1 MAKEIVTYVCNQC
14 GYVTSKLMG
23 RCPSCAAWG
32 SLEERREEKNA
43 KTGEAKVS
51 QEATPLSE
59 IRTDRTIRFK
69 TGMGE
74 LDRVLG
80 GGLVEGSL
88 VLIGG
93 DPGIGKSTLMLQ
105 ISRYLSAGG
114 KKVLY
119 VSGEES
125 LSQIKL
131 RAVRLK
137 TDSPSVSVLA
147 ETDTDAI
154 VHRIQQDQ
162 PDFAIIDS
170 IQTMY
175 KNEIGSVPGSV
186 AQVREA
192 CGAFM
197 NLAKKTGIP
206 IFIVGHVTKDGAI
219 AGPKI
224 LEHMVDTVLYFEGN
238 GDHTFRLL
246 RAVKNR
252 FGATNEVAVFEMND
266 NGLTEVTNPSELFVS
281 RQSASANVP
290 GSVILASVNGTL
302 PVLVEVQALVSRS
315 EFEGRTRC
323 IVSGMDGNRVS
334 LLCAVLQNRLGINLT
349 SKDVYTSVAGG
360 LRIFEP
366 ALDLAALLA
375 VYTAARNIIMPHH
388 TCVFGE
394 IGLAGEVRGVAHAE
408 KRIGEAVKTGLRHII
423 LSKDNQD
430 SAKPFLEDG
439 VEIVCVQN
447 IRQAAE
453 WVAAHKV
460 VL

>member
-1 MAKEIVTYVCNQC
+1 M
-14 GYVTSKLMG
+14 
-23 RCPSCAAWG
+23 
-32 SLEERREEKNA
+32 
-43 KTGEAKVS
+43 
-51 QEATPLSE
+51 
-59 IRTDRTIRFK
+59 
-69 TGMGE
+69 
-74 LDRVLG
+74 
-80 GGLVEGSL
+80 
-88 VLIGG
+88 LIGG

-137 TDSPSVSVLA
+137 TDSPGVSVLA

-238 GDHTFRLL
+238 GDCLL
-246 RAVKNR
+246 
-252 FGATNEVAVFEMND
+252 
-266 NGLTEVTNPSELFVS
+266 
-281 RQSASANVP
+281 
-290 GSVILASVNGTL
+290 
-302 PVLVEVQALVSRS
+302 
-315 EFEGRTRC
+315 
-323 IVSGMDGNRVS
+323 
-334 LLCAVLQNRLGINLT
+334 
-349 SKDVYTSVAGG
+349 YTS
-360 LRIFEP
+360 R
-366 ALDLAALLA
+366 
-375 VYTAARNIIMPHH
+375 
-388 TCVFGE
+388 CV
-394 IGLAGEVRGVAHAE
+394 
-408 KRIGEAVKTGLRHII
+408 
-423 LSKDNQD
+423 
-430 SAKPFLEDG
+430 
-439 VEIVCVQN
+439 
-447 IRQAAE
+447 
-453 WVAAHKV
+453 
-460 VL
+460 

>member
-14 GYVTSKLMG
+14 GYVTSKMMG
-23 RCPSCAAWG
+23 RCPSCSAWG
-32 SLEERREEKNA
+32 SFEERVEEKAA
-43 KTGEAKVS
+43 KAS
-51 QEATPLSE
+51 QKTAEEATPLTE
-59 IRTDRTIRFK
+59 IKTDSTIRYK

-80 GGLVEGSL
+80 GGLVKGSL

-105 ISRYLSAGG
+105 ISKYLTSGG
-114 KKVLY
+114 KRVLY

-131 RAVRLK
+131 RAMRLK
-137 TDSPSVSVLA
+137 TDSPHISVLA

-154 VHRIQQDQ
+154 LHRVQNDK
-162 PDFAIIDS
+162 PDFVIVDS

-186 AQVREA
+186 GQVRDA
-192 CGAFM
+192 CCAFM

-206 IFIVGHVTKDGAI
+206 VLVVGHVTKDGAI

-238 GDHTFRLL
+238 GDHSFRLL

-252 FGATNEVAVFEMND
+252 FGATNEVAVFEMNEL
-266 NGLTEVTNPSELFVS
+266 GLTQITNPSELFVS
-281 RQSASANVP
+281 KQSANVP

-302 PVLVEVQALVSRS
+302 PVLVEVQSLVSGS
-315 EFEGRTRC
+315 DYEGRTKC
-323 IVSGMDGNRVS
+323 IVTGMDYNRVS
-334 LLCAVLQNRLGINLT
+334 LLSAVLQNRLGINLAN
-349 SKDVYTSVAGG
+349 KDIYTSIAGG
-360 LRIFEP
+360 LRIMEP
-366 ALDLAALLA
+366 ALDLAVFLA
-375 VYTAARNIIMPHH
+375 VYTAARNVVMPHR

-394 IGLAGEVRGVAHAE
+394 IGLAGEVRGVSFAE
-408 KRIGEAVKTGLRHII
+408 KRISEAIKIGFEHI
-423 LSKDNQD
+423 LLPQDNAEA
-430 SAKPFLEDG
+430 AKPFAEDG
-439 VEIVCVQN
+439 VELVCVKN
-447 IRQAAE
+447 IREAAE
-453 WVAAHKV
+453 WVMKKSKGDRT
-460 VL
+460 